1 MFNYKRS
8 SVKNKCWNSKHHF
21 SLQGYVYTDAIGNDI
36 ASPEE
41 EEKPMKK
48 KKKPGPAS
56 KATKAKETPKA
67 AAGKGR
73 RSGAREE
80 LVFVEPTPQV
90 F

>member
-1 MFNYKRS
+1 
-8 SVKNKCWNSKHHF
+8 
-21 SLQGYVYTDAIGNDI
+21 
-36 ASPEE
+36 
-41 EEKPMKK
+41 MKK

-90 F
+90 FKKQFCPVTL